1 MGMAG
6 RPRQTRI
13 TTADIAAVAGR
24 HPRSVQRHA
33 HAGKVDTRDPIS
45 VVRWSIVQR
54 RRELADLYRREVRS
68 PGSVC
73 LADAL
78 ALALA
83 VLPVTIEDIAE
94 ALPLGMPGPKVPRAR
109 ARPWSLRQIS
119 EWQVGTKVPN
129 QPILRRVLFV
139 LATLARQPDPTVQ
152 ALDKLAGYNASARR
166 VSAAPTRTPA
176 DSSAAPPQQ
185 DPARVP
191 CSS

>member
-1 MGMAG
+1 MAG

-13 TTADIAAVAGR
+13 TTADIATVAGR
-24 HPRSVQRHA
+24 PVRSVQRHA

-54 RRELADLYRREVRS
+54 RRELADLYRHEVRN

-83 VLPVTIEDIAE
+83 VLPVTIEGIAE
-94 ALPLGMPGPKVPRAR
+94 ALPLGMPGPKVARPR
-109 ARPWSLRQIS
+109 ARPWSLRQIA
-119 EWQVGTKVPN
+119 EWQAGTKVPN

-139 LATLARQPDPTVQ
+139 LARLAREPDPTVQ
-152 ALDKLAGYNASARR
+152 ALDKLAGYNAGSRR
-166 VSAAPTRTPA
+166 VNAAAPTRTRPET
-176 DSSAAPPQQ
+176 SAEVTQP
-185 DPARVP
+185 DPVRVP